1 LFERGIGVIYFVAGA
16 ARAGKTYMAKRLM
29 AMLGIPLL
37 ELDYLKMG
45 FANGLPEYGIHP
57 LQDEATLGNLLWPYV
72 KGMIK
77 AMVENEDD
85 YIVEGC
91 YVLPEFA
98 AKARQEYGGAI
109 RACFL
114 GYADILPSEK
124 LAELRRYGGE
134 PGDPFRDYDDDAAM
148 SDIQRFIS
156 YSRFVRGECSRLGF
170 PYFEVR
176 DRERAV
182 TAAIKKILAQETKM
196 G

>member
-1 LFERGIGVIYFVAGA
+1 MIYFVAGA
-16 ARAGKTYMAKRLM
+16 ARTGKTYMAKRLM
-29 AMLGIPLL
+29 KMLGIPLL
-37 ELDYLKMG
+37 ELDYIKMG

-77 AMVENEDD
+77 AMVENKDN
-85 YIVEGC
+85 YIIEGC

-98 AKARQEYGGAI
+98 DEARQQHAGAI

-114 GYADILPSEK
+114 GYADISPSEK
-124 LAELRRYGGE
+124 LAEVRRSGGK
-134 PGDPFRDYDDDAAM
+134 PGDPLRDYDDDAAV

-156 YSRFVRGECSRLGF
+156 YSQFVRKECARLGF

-182 TAAIKKILAQETKM
+182 MSAIKKILKEEGEQRH
-196 G
+196 